1 MQADWPG
8 QGAEGG
14 RGVILH
20 QRPAQSPAP
29 RIAYRE
35 APHRSRTAAGV
46 ARVSEAHPGLP
57 VTIDA
62 IPGAACG
69 LTRATGLAEAQCQW
83 ASSDASAIF
92 GTWSIT
98 DAPTQPA

>member
-1 MQADWPG
+1 M
-8 QGAEGG
+8 
-14 RGVILH
+14 GVE
-20 QRPAQSPAP
+20 RCV
-29 RIAYRE
+29 RDFRYMVNYRCIHS
-35 APHRSRTAAGV
+35 ASV
-46 ARVSEAHPGLP
+46 ARVSEAHPGLFS
-57 VTIDA
+57 TNDA